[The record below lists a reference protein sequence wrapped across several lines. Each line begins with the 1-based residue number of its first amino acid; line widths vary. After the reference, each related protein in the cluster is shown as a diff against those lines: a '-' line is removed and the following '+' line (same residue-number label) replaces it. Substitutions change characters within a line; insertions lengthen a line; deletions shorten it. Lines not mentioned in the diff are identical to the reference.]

1 MKKRMILLF
10 LCVLLVVS
18 QSGCSLM
25 TDSAISYI
33 DAETDISE
41 LSDATIDTI
50 VENIVNGMSLD
61 EQIGQMFMVDLKT
74 FDLSKKSIKTNN
86 FN

>member
-1 MKKRMILLF
+1 
-10 LCVLLVVS
+10 
-18 QSGCSLM
+18 M

-74 FDLSKKSIKTNN
+74 FDLSKKSIKKGTLSNKIKKN
-86 FN
+86 LELYPKKSQVVQL